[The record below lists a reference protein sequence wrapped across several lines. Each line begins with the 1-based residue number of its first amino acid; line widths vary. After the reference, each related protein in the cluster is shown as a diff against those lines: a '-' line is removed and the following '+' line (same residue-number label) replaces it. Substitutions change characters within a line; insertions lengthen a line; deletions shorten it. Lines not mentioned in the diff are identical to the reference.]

1 MKHVVTSYLV
11 TWFGCYKYN
20 QFVSENW
27 EVTLFSSLTCF
38 WLFQLQLFP
47 NDPDLTFFQVSIT
60 VFPITNDVA
69 LIESILLFSA
79 DSFFAYDAIYAD
91 FVPQKVRAEDALAEI
106 PKAEETW
113 SYWSGIDALYN

>member
-1 MKHVVTSYLV
+1 MP
-11 TWFGCYKYN
+11 
-20 QFVSENW
+20 
-27 EVTLFSSLTCF
+27 CF

-69 LIESILLFSA
+69 VMKCVLFVSA
-79 DSFFAYDAIYAD
+79 DSFLAYDAICAD

-106 PKAEETW
+106 P
-113 SYWSGIDALYN
+113 